1 MAFTSIVIVI
11 VFVYVFGYAGMI
23 IFDLFFKKDPV
34 EFMPKPKDVDID
46 ISDEAGQFKPIAV
59 GNDEP
64 KTQPVMNGMPKVTR
78 TAETDTDSH
87 SITEEKMKAIA
98 NASKSAKDGSEMMG
112 NIEVSFMPSPTT
124 PSETILGSE
133 SKASPSD
140 RKPTDDIEPRPTDAE
155 TQKRIRELVRIKR
168 QEILAEEMAV
178 ASAVQDE
185 QNRNKSE
192 TVENTA
198 EEKRGKDSENLKS
211 EVLKEA
217 TDVKPSDPDV
227 RIVEPEQSL
236 QESDKLSS
244 VLSMTARIND
254 FWKSKADTE
263 AHSRKERTNQVEH
276 AESAKDSE
284 PSKAAKPAKAPRLPK
299 PPKQP
304 EFHSDAYFDILKVQI
319 DDSKQQTKLQGAQ
332 TAEQV
337 SKEAKQL
344 SLDEVQMTLRQI
356 NNLWEK
362 KEAKYVPDEDELLAI
377 KKSEELSRE
386 APPQFN
392 I

>member
-1 MAFTSIVIVI
+1 MAFTSIVIFIVVI
-11 VFVYVFGYAGMI
+11 YVFGYAGMI
-23 IFDLFFKKDPV
+23 VYDLFIKKEPV
-34 EFMPKPKDVDID
+34 EFMPKPKDVEID
-46 ISDEAGQFKPIAV
+46 ISDEAGQFKPITV

-64 KTQPVMNGMPKVTR
+64 KAQPVKSEMLKATR
-78 TAETDTDSH
+78 KADENEDNH
-87 SITEEKMKAIA
+87 SITEEEKKAVE
-98 NASKSAKDGSEMMG
+98 NASKPS
-112 NIEVSFMPSPTT
+112 NIKNDMKWNVEVSFEPSPKT
-124 PSETILGSE
+124 PSETNIGSE
-133 SKASPSD
+133 VKGSPSE

-178 ASAVQDE
+178 ASAAQDE
-185 QNRNKSE
+185 QNLNKAE

-198 EEKRGKDSENLKS
+198 EENRGKDSEDLKS
-211 EVLKEA
+211 EVSKEA

-236 QESDKLSS
+236 
-244 VLSMTARIND
+244 
-254 FWKSKADTE
+254 F
-263 AHSRKERTNQVEH
+263 
-276 AESAKDSE
+276 KDSE
-284 PSKAAKPAKAPRLPK
+284 PSKTAKPAKAPRPLK

-304 EFHSDAYFDILKVQI
+304 EFRSDAYFDILKVQI
-319 DDSKQQTKLQGAQ
+319 DDSKQHTKLQGAQ

-337 SKEAKQL
+337 SKEVKQT
-344 SLDEVQMTLRQI
+344 SLDEAQLTLRHI
-356 NNLWEK
+356 RDFWDK

-377 KKSEELSRE
+377 KKSEESSRE

>member
-11 VFVYVFGYAGMI
+11 VLIYVFGYAGMI

-34 EFMPKPKDVDID
+34 EFMPKPKDVEID
-46 ISDEAGQFKPIAV
+46 ISDEAGQFKPITV

-64 KTQPVMNGMPKVTR
+64 KAQPVKSEMLKATR
-78 TAETDTDSH
+78 KADENEDNH
-87 SITEEKMKAIA
+87 SITEEEKKAVE
-98 NASKSAKDGSEMMG
+98 NASKPS
-112 NIEVSFMPSPTT
+112 NIKNDMKWNVEVSFEPSPKT
-124 PSETILGSE
+124 PSETNIGSE
-133 SKASPSD
+133 VKGSPSE

-178 ASAVQDE
+178 ASAAQDE
-185 QNRNKSE
+185 QNLNKAE

-198 EEKRGKDSENLKS
+198 EENRGKDSEDLKS
-211 EVLKEA
+211 EVSKEA

-236 QESDKLSS
+236 
-244 VLSMTARIND
+244 
-254 FWKSKADTE
+254 F
-263 AHSRKERTNQVEH
+263 
-276 AESAKDSE
+276 KDSE
-284 PSKAAKPAKAPRLPK
+284 PSKTAKPAKAPRPLK

-304 EFHSDAYFDILKVQI
+304 EFRSDAYFDILKVQI
-319 DDSKQQTKLQGAQ
+319 DDSKQHTKLQGAQ

-337 SKEAKQL
+337 SKEVKQT
-344 SLDEVQMTLRQI
+344 SLDEAQLTLRHI
-356 NNLWEK
+356 RDFWDK

-377 KKSEELSRE
+377 KKSEESSRE

>member
-1 MAFTSIVIVI
+1 
-11 VFVYVFGYAGMI
+11 MI

-78 TAETDTDSH
+78 TGETDTDSH
-87 SITEEKMKAIA
+87 SITEEKMKTIA

-112 NIEVSFMPSPTT
+112 NIEVSSMPSPTT

-140 RKPTDDIEPRPTDAE
+140 RKPNDDIEPRPTDAE

-178 ASAVQDE
+178 ASAAQDE
-185 QNRNKSE
+185 QNRKKSE
-192 TVENTA
+192 TVEYTA
-198 EEKRGKDSENLKS
+198 EEKKGKDSEDLKS
-211 EVLKEA
+211 EVSKDT

-227 RIVEPEQSL
+227 RIVESEQSL
-236 QESDKLSS
+236 FK
-244 VLSMTARIND
+244 N
-254 FWKSKADTE
+254 F
-263 AHSRKERTNQVEH
+263 
-276 AESAKDSE
+276 E
-284 PSKAAKPAKAPRLPK
+284 PSKAAKPAKAPRHPK

-304 EFHSDAYFDILKVQI
+304 EFRSDAYFDILKVQI

-337 SKEAKQL
+337 SKEAKQV
-344 SLDEVQMTLRQI
+344 SLDEAQMTLRQI

-362 KEAKYVPDEDELLAI
+362 KESERVLDEDELQAI
-377 KKSEELSRE
+377 EKSERSNRE
-386 APPQFN
+386 APPEFN

>member
-11 VFVYVFGYAGMI
+11 VVIYVFGYAGMI
-23 IFDLFFKKDPV
+23 IYDLFIKKEPV
-34 EFMPKPKDVDID
+34 EFMPKPKDVEID
-46 ISDEAGQFKPIAV
+46 ISDEAGQFKPITV

-64 KTQPVMNGMPKVTR
+64 KAQPVKSEMLKATR
-78 TAETDTDSH
+78 KADENEDNH
-87 SITEEKMKAIA
+87 SITEEEKKAVE
-98 NASKSAKDGSEMMG
+98 NASKPS
-112 NIEVSFMPSPTT
+112 NIKNDMKWNVEVSFEPSPTT
-124 PSETILGSE
+124 PSETNIGSE
-133 SKASPSD
+133 VKGSPSE

-178 ASAVQDE
+178 ASAAQDE
-185 QNRNKSE
+185 QNLNKAES
-192 TVENTA
+192 VENTA
-198 EEKRGKDSENLKS
+198 EEKRGKDSEDLKS
-211 EVLKEA
+211 EVSKEA

-236 QESDKLSS
+236 
-244 VLSMTARIND
+244 
-254 FWKSKADTE
+254 F
-263 AHSRKERTNQVEH
+263 
-276 AESAKDSE
+276 KDSE
-284 PSKAAKPAKAPRLPK
+284 PSKAAKPAKAPRPLK

-304 EFHSDAYFDILKVQI
+304 EFRSDAYFDILKVQI
-319 DDSKQQTKLQGAQ
+319 DDSKQHTKLQGAQ

-337 SKEAKQL
+337 SKEVKQT
-344 SLDEVQMTLRQI
+344 SLDEAQLTLRHI
-356 NNLWEK
+356 RDFWDK

-377 KKSEELSRE
+377 KKSEESSRE

>member
-1 MAFTSIVIVI
+1 
-11 VFVYVFGYAGMI
+11 MI

-34 EFMPKPKDVDID
+34 EFMPKPKDVEID
-46 ISDEAGQFKPIAV
+46 ISDEAGQFKPITV

-64 KTQPVMNGMPKVTR
+64 KAQPVKSEMLKATR
-78 TAETDTDSH
+78 KADENEDNH
-87 SITEEKMKAIA
+87 SITEEEKKAVE
-98 NASKSAKDGSEMMG
+98 NASKPS
-112 NIEVSFMPSPTT
+112 NIKNDMKWNVEVSFEPSPTT
-124 PSETILGSE
+124 PSETNIGSE
-133 SKASPSD
+133 VKGSPSE

-178 ASAVQDE
+178 ASAAQDE
-185 QNRNKSE
+185 QNLNKAE

-198 EEKRGKDSENLKS
+198 EENRGKDSEDLKS
-211 EVLKEA
+211 EVSKEA

-236 QESDKLSS
+236 
-244 VLSMTARIND
+244 
-254 FWKSKADTE
+254 F
-263 AHSRKERTNQVEH
+263 
-276 AESAKDSE
+276 KDSE
-284 PSKAAKPAKAPRLPK
+284 PSKAAKPAKAPRPLK

-304 EFHSDAYFDILKVQI
+304 EFRSDAYFDILKVQI
-319 DDSKQQTKLQGAQ
+319 DDSKQHTKLQGAQ

-337 SKEAKQL
+337 SKEVKQT
-344 SLDEVQMTLRQI
+344 SLDEAQLTLRHI
-356 NNLWEK
+356 RDFWDK

-377 KKSEELSRE
+377 KKSEESSRE